1 MISMKLYYIWLVLML
16 SFLITMSVYIVS
28 ARVVKRQIRDKNE
41 STSTIDTNL
50 SPTYCKRDPKYSS
63 IYDAEDKHI
72 EPDDKVGALE
82 MFDQGPLMGKY
93 TSSHHDSEEF
103 NIGSML
109 EDANPRFR
117 NSDITISNI
126 NIYII
131 NMARNPDRYKR
142 FKKSIGK
149 TDLKSI
155 GFTRIEGVD
164 GKKLNIK
171 ELVSPEAYS
180 NIIKSEK
187 TKYRKFHYEL
197 TRGAVGCYLS
207 HINVYK
213 AVKRQ
218 KNKYAFIFE
227 DDVKIIKPNLLKEV
241 NNIIPTIPSDW
252 DILLLGCVC
261 FVCGKFTSYYDV
273 NRYFL
278 MHGYIIKKSS
288 AEKILHMIENE
299 PIEQQIDAKF
309 SDLAERGL
317 LKIYCLRNK
326 LAVQYDMGTN
336 IQIPVKNFKGVNP
349 FDAMIEN
356 ETFKSD
362 KEEK

>member
-1 MISMKLYYIWLVLML
+1 MISMKVYYIWLVLML
-16 SFLITMSVYIVS
+16 SFLITLTIYIVS
-28 ARVVKRQIRDKNE
+28 ASVVKRQIEGKSKNE
-41 STSTIDTNL
+41 STSTIVTNL
-50 SPTYCKRDPKYSS
+50 SPTYCKRDKKYSS
-63 IYDAEDKHI
+63 IYDAEDQHE
-72 EPDDKVGALE
+72 EPLE
-82 MFDQGPLMGKY
+82 MFDQGPLMEKNI
-93 TSSHHDSEEF
+93 SSHHGSE
-103 NIGSML
+103 GL
-109 EDANPRFR
+109 EDFNVGTILKDTNPRFH
-117 NSDITISNI
+117 NSDITMSNI

-142 FKKSIGK
+142 FKKSISK
-149 TDLKSI
+149 TDLKSV

-213 AVKRQ
+213 AVKKQ

-241 NNIIPTIPSDW
+241 NNIIPTIPFDW

-261 FVCGKFTSYYDV
+261 FVCEKFTSYYDV

-278 MHGYIIKKSS
+278 MHW
-288 AEKILHMIENE
+288 
-299 PIEQQIDAKF
+299 
-309 SDLAERGL
+309 
-317 LKIYCLRNK
+317 
-326 LAVQYDMGTN
+326 
-336 IQIPVKNFKGVNP
+336 
-349 FDAMIEN
+349 
-356 ETFKSD
+356 
-362 KEEK
+362 